1 MNSSNIHKR
10 SHQQT
15 EDELINGIIDEL
27 WTQLHKGPTDSLDYN
42 QTMEFI
48 NAILY

>member
-1 MNSSNIHKR
+1 
-10 SHQQT
+10 
-15 EDELINGIIDEL
+15 LINGIIDEL
-27 WTQLHKGPTDSLDYN
+27 WTQLKKGPNDSLDYN